1 MGADIHSFVEIRKEG
16 KWELLEEKVFPGYNE
31 EKLSEPFRWRSYS
44 LFGFLADVRNYSN
57 CKPISENKG
66 LPYDSEYLNS
76 ESDDNFGYGGQKGTA
91 TKKDDIRNDGN
102 YHSFSWLS
110 LKELLDFDYDSTF
123 EDLRYTSQLVNDKG
137 IVYGSNGAAVAK
149 LGEGKNISYREHL
162 SGSGFFE
169 DLEVL
174 KTLGFPE
181 DVRVVFYFDN

>member
-1 MGADIHSFVEIRKEG
+1 MGADIHSFVEIRKEN
-16 KWELLEEKVFPGYNE
+16 KWELFEEDVFPVYKD
-31 EKLSEPFRWRSYS
+31 EKIDSPFNWRSYS

-66 LPYDSEYLNS
+66 MPDDSEYLNS
-76 ESDDNFGYGGQKGTA
+76 ESDDNFGYGGQKSTT

-123 EDLRYTSQLVNDKG
+123 EDLRYTRELVNDKG
-137 IVYGSNGAAVAK
+137 IVYGSNGAAVANP
-149 LGEGKNISYREHL
+149 GEGKIISYKEHL
-162 SGSGFFE
+162 SGSGFFD

-174 KTLGFPE
+174 KTLGAPE

>member
-16 KWELLEEKVFPGYNE
+16 KWELFEEEVFPVYKD
-31 EKLSEPFRWRSYS
+31 EKIDSPFNWRSYS

-66 LPYDSEYLNS
+66 LPDDSEYLNS
-76 ESDDNFGYGGQKGTA
+76 PSDYDYDWLGLKTTS

-123 EDLRYTSQLVNDKG
+123 EDLRYTSELVNDKG

-149 LGEGKNISYREHL
+149 PGEAKKISYREHL

-174 KTLGFPE
+174 KTLGAPE